1 MNRLIIRRE
10 RVEVL
15 FVLTLLFFAIYL
27 PPIRLLKISPEY
39 LLIIGFMAWLF
50 IRLKTLRYAV
60 TTRGIFVFFLV
71 FSLIVYYLFLREYLS
86 SGVKDIGFQQ
96 LYWVKQLRFL
106 INILLIS
113 LPFSLIFYRR
123 NWSVDRLLEAF
134 VVLGIIQSIIAVL
147 MLALPGL
154 KQYITE
160 QFLDLQFMFDQKGEL
175 LLFRI
180 YGLSSEYLFTYPIFQ
195 GMVLMIIFTMVARGV
210 YRYIWFVPIILI
222 SIVFNARIG
231 LVALPI
237 ILFVYFIFTLR
248 KSDASV
254 SFSKF
259 IKISLSILVAVLLLV
274 VSISL
279 FIDPEIFTYM
289 VLRGLESNASGANHW
304 DNLFQRMIVL
314 PDSLQGIVF
323 GEGRYL
329 YGNVYDVQSDIG
341 YINDLL
347 FGGLFYI
354 IVYFSLLLYLLF
366 NKFSH
371 FSRIQK
377 VLFASIFLYIMVC
390 NYKGPLLVNNG
401 FLRAVL
407 IVLFL
412 HHLNSRDESESAD
425 FYNNRLLQQ

>member
-10 RVEVL
+10 RVEVFL
-15 FVLTLLFFAIYL
+15 VLILLFFAIYL
-27 PPIRLLKISPEY
+27 PPVRFLKFSPEY
-39 LLIIGFMAWLF
+39 LLIVGFLVWLF
-50 IRLKTLRYAV
+50 IHLKTLKYAL
-60 TTRGIFVFFLV
+60 TTRGIFVFFLT

-106 INILLIS
+106 VNILLIS

-123 NWSVDRLLEAF
+123 NWTIDKLLEAF
-134 VVLGIIQSIIAVL
+134 VVLGIVQSVFAVV
-147 MLALPGL
+147 MLAIPGL
-154 KQYITE
+154 KEYVTD

-195 GMVLMIIFTMVARGV
+195 GMVLMIIFTMVAQGV
-210 YRYIWFVPIILI
+210 YKYIWFVPIILI

-248 KSDASV
+248 KSDESV

-259 IKISLSILVAVLLLV
+259 IKISFAILVAVLLLV

-289 VLRGLESNASGANHW
+289 VLRGLESNTSGANHW

-314 PDSLQGIVF
+314 PDSIQGIIF

-347 FGGLFYI
+347 FGGVFYI
-354 IVYFSLLLYLLF
+354 VVYFSLILYLLF
-366 NKFSH
+366 NKFSS
-371 FSRIQK
+371 FSRINK
-377 VLFASIFLYIMVC
+377 VLFVSVFLYIIVC

-412 HHLNSRDESESAD
+412 HHLNSRDESESTD
-425 FYNNRLLQQ
+425 FYNHSLLQQ